1 MPLRMMHYV
10 ASFHDHLMKNGVTTA
25 QRGLPPVF
33 PVVLYNGA
41 KRWTARQDIHELVTP
56 TPPGFLQPYQPH
68 LRYYLID
75 EGRYSDEELATRN
88 TVLSGIF
95 GIERASEGHEAL
107 QRAVDRVVVI
117 IQADPD
123 KERID
128 RIVTRWIKRHF
139 ERLGARVD
147 LTELNSLVEDRNML
161 ADNLENWAKR
171 ERQEGGMTKLESTLR
186 KQVTLKF
193 GDMPAWADQ
202 RLADAS
208 EDELDE
214 WAVRVMT
221 VGTLEVMF
229 AD

>member
-1 MPLRMMHYV
+1 
-10 ASFHDHLMKNGVTTA
+10 
-25 QRGLPPVF
+25 
-33 PVVLYNGA
+33 
-41 KRWTARQDIHELVTP
+41 
-56 TPPGFLQPYQPH
+56 
-68 LRYYLID
+68 
-75 EGRYSDEELATRN
+75 
-88 TVLSGIF
+88 
-95 GIERASEGHEAL
+95 
-107 QRAVDRVVVI
+107 
-117 IQADPD
+117 
-123 KERID
+123 
-128 RIVTRWIKRHF
+128 
-139 ERLGARVD
+139 
-147 LTELNSLVEDRNML
+147 ML